1 MKSKRLLAC
10 LTLVVL
16 LAASLPLSAL
26 AETYA
31 TVISFDVL
39 HLRSGPGSDYAIL
52 GKYRRGTKV
61 EVLSTQYTGQED
73 WLYVQAVP
81 VLLYQDRVLQYDL
94 PEQHKLLPEQQQFV
108 AWNGFPLCQI
118 RNRTGKLPEGCVL
131 QFKAA
136 GPAERRNGRPGS
148 FRRQRMVQGPV

>member
-61 EVLSTQYTGQED
+61 EVLNTQYRNWVRVRT
-73 WLYVQAVP
+73 P
-81 VLLYQDRVLQYDL
+81 DR
-94 PEQHKLLPEQQQFV
+94 KIICR
-108 AWNGFPLCQI
+108 AI
-118 RNRTGKLPEGCVL
+118 RRCGRIC
-131 QFKAA
+131 
-136 GPAERRNGRPGS
+136 RR
-148 FRRQRMVQGPV
+148 